1 MVSVGA
7 KVKTTPAI
15 GDTRVAAPVELN
27 LADAQKAVAS
37 KHLLSVRRANDP
49 GQVKE
54 LKALLHAKGYDVG
67 EVGDKD
73 PGVFDKKVLAA
84 VAEFQADNNLTKDGV
99 VGQQTWT
106 ALLDVPG
113 AAQVPPGNAWL
124 VDWARLLES
133 RGDAFVPTEAPPDI
147 DLRADL
153 GPRNA
158 TDGVP
163 MFSQGDPRWG
173 GRIMRSSSVLQAR
186 GCAVSSMAMALSGAT
201 GKEINPGQLDAYL
214 DKHGGYDR
222 KNNLQWAVAGQA
234 VGMKASRVT
243 RATLTDIENKLAANR
258 PVVLGVDYKAKDKDK
273 PGAEHWITVTGTAM
287 DTKGQKVFLAN
298 DPATGGVIRLYPNK
312 QGGLN
317 SYDGGMGDYR
327 STGDAVYLG

>member
-99 VGQQTWT
+99 VGQQTWA
-106 ALLDVPG
+106 ALLEVPG
-113 AAQVPPGNAWL
+113 AAQVPPGNGWL
-124 VDWARLLES
+124 VDWAQLLAR
-133 RGDAFVPTEAPPDI
+133 RGDVFVPTEAPPDI

-153 GPRNA
+153 DPKSA
-158 TDGVP
+158 TDVP
-163 MFSQGDPRWG
+163 LFRQGDPRWG
-173 GRIMRSSSVLQAR
+173 DRIMQSSSKLRAR

-214 DKHGGYDR
+214 DKHGGYDGQ
-222 KNNLQWAVAGQA
+222 NNLHWAVAGQA
-234 VGMKASRVT
+234 AGVETSRVM
-243 RATLTDIENKLAANR
+243 RASLTDIENKLAANR

-287 DTKGQKVFLAN
+287 DTKGQKVFVYKLEYWELAYK
-298 DPATGGVIRLYPNK
+298 ATSLLAWQWRK
-312 QGGLN
+312 QK
-317 SYDGGMGDYR
+317 
-327 STGDAVYLG
+327 A

>member
-7 KVKTTPAI
+7 KVKTTPLI
-15 GDTRVAAPVELN
+15 GDTSVAPPVDLN
-27 LADAQKAVAS
+27 LAEAQKAVAS
-37 KHLLSVRRANDP
+37 RHLLSVRRANDP
-49 GQVKE
+49 AQVKE

-99 VGQQTWT
+99 VGQQTWA

-201 GKEINPGQLDAYL
+201 GKEINPGQLDEYL
-214 DKHGGYDR
+214 DKHGGYDGQ
-222 KNNLQWAVAGQA
+222 NNLYWAVAGQA
-234 VGMKASRVT
+234 AGVKTSRVM
-243 RATLTDIENKLAANR
+243 RASLTDIEKNLAAKR
-258 PVVLGVDYKAKDKDK
+258 PVVLGVNYKRDASTD
-273 PGAEHWITVTGTAM
+273 HWITVTGTAM
-287 DTKGQKVFLAN
+287 DINGKKVFLAN

-317 SYDGGMGDYR
+317 SYDGGMGNYK